1 MNTNPFS
8 YPPMSP
14 YLTVKDASKAIEFY
28 QAAFG
33 ATELYR
39 LTDASTRTIGHAEI
53 MINGSHLML
62 SDENPAWGNKSP
74 LSLGGTSVKLCL
86 MVEDTDAAVERASA
100 AGATIEMPPTD
111 MFYGF
116 RCAALSDPFGHKWM
130 LQHEIEKVLP
140 EEMQQRWDA
149 MVASGDTGCTNTNK

>member
-1 MNTNPFS
+1 MNTPSIN

-14 YLTVKDASKAIEFY
+14 YLTVKDATKAIQFY

-39 LTDASTRTIGHAEI
+39 LTDASTGGIGHAEI
-53 MINGSHLML
+53 SINSCHFML

-74 LSLGGTSVKLCL
+74 LTLGGTPVKLCL
-86 MVEDTDAAVERASA
+86 MVENTDAAVERASA
-100 AGATIEMPPTD
+100 AGATVEMPPAD

-116 RCAALSDPFGHKWM
+116 RCAAISDPFGHKWM
-130 LQHEIEKVLP
+130 LQHEIEKVSP
-140 EEMQQRWDA
+140 EEMQKRWNA
-149 MVASGDTGCTNTNK
+149 MVASGETGCKSTNR